1 MTDDVSMEKPMKEY
15 LTSTSIQN
23 ISLLFSP
30 AFEDIERFRHS
41 LDEIVKLQMRTFI
54 LISSFLHSPFNGF
67 GFCIFKKL
75 VWHHVTCYFSAPK
88 MWFGMTAKCAHR
100 E

>member
-1 MTDDVSMEKPMKEY
+1 MKLY

-30 AFEDIERFRHS
+30 AVDNIERFRHS

-54 LISSFLHSPFNGF
+54 VISSFLHSPFNGF
-67 GFCIFKKL
+67 GFCIFKN
-75 VWHHVTCYFSAPK
+75 
-88 MWFGMTAKCAHR
+88 WFGIMLHVISVPLKCGLV
-100 E
+100 